1 MIFSHAHGD
10 RPGIRLS
17 SFAPW
22 LICFAAVC
30 YATTASAQFTSEDSQ
45 QKAADLTTA
54 GTGTDSG
61 TVRLRQSSSN
71 TNASTNRND
80 DGSEDTRSSLR
91 QRNAMPRY
99 VPSEFERYVQSQV
112 QAQGEPQA
120 LRQNQGQ
127 SQYQNQ
133 DANPSPRIRR
143 FGANLVTDVTES
155 TGSDNPL
162 LTVPENYVIKP
173 GDEIALTLWGTV
185 DADLRLTVDRA
196 GRISVPRVGTIQVA
210 GVKYAD
216 LNDAVSRRVAKVFK
230 NFQLSTSLGQLRAVR
245 VFVAGYAQRP
255 GSLTVSSLSSVLHV
269 LMRAGGPSAAG
280 SFRNIVL
287 RRGGKAVA
295 HFDLYDLLLKG
306 DRQADQVIQAD
317 DVIFI
322 GPVGTQVGII
332 GSVNEPAVFEMLPGE
347 TLNDALQM
355 AGGFNAVADRTRV
368 AVERLSDRTAGKVSE
383 LALPAQS
390 NAALGTGDVIRA
402 FSAIT
407 AKLPQ
412 DKQRKRVRVEG
423 EVIHPGDYVLPAGS
437 TINDALQAAG
447 GLTPAAYVF
456 GTEFSRESVRKTQQ
470 DNYDRALRDLETNLA
485 KNQSSQRVSTADE
498 VSAQTASAATSNRL
512 IERLRAVRPT
522 GRIVLEVK
530 PSDTALPNL
539 ALEDGDQLNIP
550 SASTSVGVFGSVF
563 SGGSFLYTNN
573 KSANDY
579 LQLAGGATKGADPEG
594 IFVLRA
600 NGSVVSSRQ
609 NDSFW
614 SRSNGLGDTPAL
626 PGDTLF
632 VPEEFNKSTFTQNAK
647 DWTQILYQF
656 GLGVAGIKAVGL

>member
-1 MIFSHAHGD
+1 MMSFSL
-10 RPGIRLS
+10 PGHHPLISWGRML
-17 SFAPW
+17 PL
-22 LICFAAVC
+22 LICLATAGHPLSAA
-30 YATTASAQFTSEDSQ
+30 AQFGGDDSQ
-45 QKAADLTTA
+45 QRASDLTTL
-54 GTGTDSG
+54 GTDTSA
-61 TVRLRQSSSN
+61 VRLRQP
-71 TNASTNRND
+71 STDNPTRN
-80 DGSEDTRSSLR
+80 RSSEEDGETIR
-91 QRNAMPRY
+91 AAIRPFPAPVKY
-99 VPSEFERYVQSQV
+99 SPSEFERYVQSQV
-112 QAQGEPQA
+112 QV
-120 LRQNQGQ
+120 Q
-127 SQYQNQ
+127 SQIQGPSQASGQDNVQN
-133 DANPSPRIRR
+133 PRIRR
-143 FGANLVTDVTES
+143 FGANLVTDTNDSWAVT
-155 TGSDNPL
+155 TPL
-162 LTVPENYVIKP
+162 LTVPDDYVIKP

-185 DADLRLTVDRA
+185 DADLKLTVDRA
-196 GRISVPRVGTIQVA
+196 GRISVPRAGAIQVA

-216 LNDAVSRRVAKVFK
+216 LNDTITKRVAKVFK
-230 NFQLSTSLGQLRAVR
+230 NFQVSTSLGQLRAVR

-269 LMRAGGPSAAG
+269 VMRAGGPSSAG

-287 RRGGKAVA
+287 RRSGKDVA

-306 DRQADQVIQAD
+306 DRRADQVIQAD

-322 GPVGTQVGII
+322 GPTGPQVGVI
-332 GSVNEPAVFEMLPGE
+332 GSVNEPAVFELLPNE
-347 TLNDALQM
+347 TLVDVLQM

-368 AVERLSDRTAGKVSE
+368 AVERLSDRTAGRVTE
-383 LALPAQS
+383 LSLPAQ
-390 NAALGTGDVIRA
+390 NATALSTGDLVRA

-412 DKQRKRVRVEG
+412 DKQRKRVRIEG
-423 EVIHPGDYVLPAGS
+423 EVVHPGDYVLPAGS
-437 TINDALQAAG
+437 TINEALRAAG

-485 KNQSSQRVSTADE
+485 KNQSSQRVSSTEE
-498 VSAQTASAATSNRL
+498 VSAQTASAAASNRL

-522 GRIVLEVK
+522 GRIVLELK

-563 SGGSFLYTNN
+563 NGGSFLYSAD

-579 LQLAGGATKGADPEG
+579 LQLAGGATKGADAEG

-600 NGSVVSSRQ
+600 NGSVVSARQ
-609 NDSFW
+609 SNSFW
-614 SRSNGLGDTPAL
+614 SRSSGLADTAAL

-632 VPEEFNKSTFTQNAK
+632 VPEEFNKATFTQNAK

>member
-1 MIFSHAHGD
+1 
-10 RPGIRLS
+10 
-17 SFAPW
+17 
-22 LICFAAVC
+22 
-30 YATTASAQFTSEDSQ
+30 
-45 QKAADLTTA
+45 
-54 GTGTDSG
+54 
-61 TVRLRQSSSN
+61 
-71 TNASTNRND
+71 
-80 DGSEDTRSSLR
+80 
-91 QRNAMPRY
+91 
-99 VPSEFERYVQSQV
+99 
-112 QAQGEPQA
+112 
-120 LRQNQGQ
+120 
-127 SQYQNQ
+127 
-133 DANPSPRIRR
+133 
-143 FGANLVTDVTES
+143 
-155 TGSDNPL
+155 
-162 LTVPENYVIKP
+162 
-173 GDEIALTLWGTV
+173 
-185 DADLRLTVDRA
+185 
-196 GRISVPRVGTIQVA
+196 
-210 GVKYAD
+210 
-216 LNDAVSRRVAKVFK
+216 
-230 NFQLSTSLGQLRAVR
+230 
-245 VFVAGYAQRP
+245 
-255 GSLTVSSLSSVLHV
+255 
-269 LMRAGGPSAAG
+269 
-280 SFRNIVL
+280 
-287 RRGGKAVA
+287 
-295 HFDLYDLLLKG
+295 LYDLLLRG

-322 GPVGTQVGII
+322 GPVGTQVGVI
-332 GSVNEPAVFEMLPGE
+332 GSVNEPAVFELLPGE
-347 TLNDALQM
+347 TLIDALQM

-368 AVERLSDRTAGKVSE
+368 AVERLSDRTAGRVSE
-383 LALPAQS
+383 LALPAQN
-390 NAALGTGDVIRA
+390 NAALATGDLVRA

-412 DKQRKRVRVEG
+412 DKQRKRVRIEG
-423 EVIHPGDYVLPAGS
+423 EVVRPGDYVLPAGS
-437 TINDALQAAG
+437 TIDDALQAAG

-470 DNYDRALRDLETNLA
+470 ENYDRALRDLETNLA

-498 VSAQTASAATSNRL
+498 VSAQTASASTSSRL

-530 PSDTALPNL
+530 PSDANLPSL

-563 SGGSFLYTNN
+563 SGGSFLYTRN